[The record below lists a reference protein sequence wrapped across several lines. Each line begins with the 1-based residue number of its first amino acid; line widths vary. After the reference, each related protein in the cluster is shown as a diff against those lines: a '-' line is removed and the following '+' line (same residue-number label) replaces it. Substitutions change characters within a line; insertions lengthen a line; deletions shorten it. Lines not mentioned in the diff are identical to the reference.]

1 MMESGGGSKGLCN
14 YNALYIYKYN
24 YNGKHIGGHC
34 IAFSFMCA

>member
-24 YNGKHIGGHC
+24 GKHIGGHC